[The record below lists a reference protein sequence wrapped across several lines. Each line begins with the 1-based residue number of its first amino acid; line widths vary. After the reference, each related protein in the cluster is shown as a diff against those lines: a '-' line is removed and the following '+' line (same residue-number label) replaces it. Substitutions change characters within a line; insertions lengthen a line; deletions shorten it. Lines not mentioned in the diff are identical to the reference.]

1 MIKMGLGLGLGLVL
15 VVMMME
21 TFNQNVV
28 TQQEQKRR
36 L

>member
-1 MIKMGLGLGLGLVL
+1 MIKLGLGLVL

-21 TFNQNVV
+21 TFNQIVV

>member
-1 MIKMGLGLGLGLVL
+1 MIKMGLGLVL

-21 TFNQNVV
+21 TFNQIVV